1 MTILLTGGNGKTAR
15 HIASLLE
22 EANLPFVI
30 GSRSSR
36 PQNIGRHRSF
46 DWLDEK
52 TFQNILTPGEGM
64 EPISAVWLVPPPI
77 SDLASP
83 VNKFIDFA
91 CSKDVTR
98 FVLLSASIVEKGGPA
113 MGQIHAHLDSLEG
126 ISYTVLRPTWF
137 MENFSTKGDFQCDT
151 IRKEDTIY
159 SATGDGKIPFIS
171 VVDIARVALRALT
184 ANVPDQMD
192 HVLLGPELLTYDDV
206 AETLT
211 RILDRKIT
219 HARLT
224 ESELV
229 QKMQKSGMSAE
240 DAQMHASMDLIVQS
254 GAEDRLN
261 TVVRELTGS
270 EPRNFSDFAL
280 NEAKLWVSRN

>member
-15 HIASLLE
+15 HIAGLLE
-22 EANLPFVI
+22 EANLPFII
-30 GSRSSR
+30 GSRSNS
-36 PQNIGRHRSF
+36 PQTIERHRSF
-46 DWLDEK
+46 DWLDET
-52 TFQNILTPGEGM
+52 TFHNILSPGEGM
-64 EPISAVWLVPPPI
+64 RPISAVWLVPSPI
-77 SDLASP
+77 PDLASP

-91 CSKDVTR
+91 CSKDVKR

-137 MENFSTKGDFQCDT
+137 MENFSTMDDFQYEA
-151 IRKEDTIY
+151 IRKEGKVY
-159 SATGDGKIPFIS
+159 SATGDGKVPFIS

-184 ANVPDQMD
+184 GDVPDKTD
-192 HVLLGPELLTYDDV
+192 HILLGPELLTYDDV

-211 RILDRKIT
+211 RTLDRKIT

-224 ESELV
+224 ESELAE
-229 QKMQKSGMSAE
+229 KMQKSGMPAE
-240 DAQMHASMDLIVQS
+240 DAQMHASMDSIIQS

-261 TVVRELTGS
+261 TAVRDLTGL

-280 NEAKLWVSRN
+280 SEKKFWRSRD